1 MKSNSLG
8 VPIVTLSNGIRV
20 ANFSSPH
27 DFKFVDGSV
36 LPACT
41 EQRARKMAL
50 ESREVENENPY
61 APVTDIKLSWAMSD
75 AVFSELARLK
85 DSDEFDVLLVPLP
98 VMTALKEG
106 DELAPGKC
114 RCIRMADRVNKL
126 SHIDRFCA

>member
-8 VPIVTLSNGIRV
+8 VPVVTLSNGIRV

-41 EQRARKMAL
+41 DQRAREMAL

-61 APVTDIKLSWAMSD
+61 APITDIKLSWAMSD

-98 VMTALKEG
+98 VMTALKEE
-106 DELAPGKC
+106 DELSPGKC